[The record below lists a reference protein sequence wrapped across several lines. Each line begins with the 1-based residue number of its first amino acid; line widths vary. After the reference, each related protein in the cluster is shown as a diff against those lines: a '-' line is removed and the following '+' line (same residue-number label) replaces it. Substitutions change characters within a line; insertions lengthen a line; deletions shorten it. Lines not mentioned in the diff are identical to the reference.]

1 MTDSLILPAC
11 DFERKEECGIIG
23 IASRDSREMAHD
35 LYFGL
40 FALQHRGQES
50 AGIAVAYEPRKIHY
64 YKKMGLVNEV
74 FDEDKL
80 NAFPVSRFGIGHVRY
95 STTGSSNVVNAQP
108 VVFYGRC
115 GRMAVAHNGN
125 IVNCDVIKSKLIRE
139 GHIFQSSIDSEVIA
153 ALINLYSDEGIA
165 KGVAR
170 ACAELVGAYA
180 LVVLADEKLVAVRDP
195 LGLKPLC
202 IGTLNGD
209 IVFASET
216 CALDALGATVIR
228 DLTPG
233 EIVTVDEKL
242 DMTSEFLPSAG
253 RRSCIFEYV
262 YLARGDSRI
271 DGVNVYDARYECG
284 RMLAEL
290 FKIEADAV
298 AGVPDSAIVSARGYS
313 EVSGVPYVDALS
325 KNRYIGRTFIQP
337 SQSMRENSV
346 KIKLNAMRSNIK
358 GKRLILID
366 DSIVRGTTSRK
377 IVSLLRENGAKEV
390 HMLIASPIVAF
401 PCFFGVDMESKDR
414 LIGGYQGEEEICKA
428 IGADSLH
435 YLPMECLTK
444 ACGGK
449 KSDFCTA
456 CFDGDYPIEADKY
469 NCGKFVLE
477 I

>member
-23 IASRDSREMAHD
+23 IASRDKREMAHD

-80 NAFPVSRFGIGHVRY
+80 NAFPASRFGIGHVRY

-125 IVNCDVIKSKLIRE
+125 IVNCDAIKSKLIRE

-233 EIVTVDEKL
+233 EIVTVDENL
-242 DMTSEFLPSAG
+242 DMTSEFLPSTG

-366 DSIVRGTTSRK
+366 DSIVRGTTSKK

-414 LIGGYQGEEEICKA
+414 LIGGYQGEEAICKA

>member
-23 IASRDSREMAHD
+23 IASRDKREMAHD

-80 NAFPVSRFGIGHVRY
+80 NAFPASRFGIGHVRY

-125 IVNCDVIKSKLIRE
+125 IVNCDAIKSKLIRE

-233 EIVTVDEKL
+233 EIVTVDENL
-242 DMTSEFLPSAG
+242 DMTSEFLPSTG

-414 LIGGYQGEEEICKA
+414 LIGGYQGEEAICKA

>member
-80 NAFPVSRFGIGHVRY
+80 HAFPASRFGIGHVRY

-233 EIVTVDEKL
+233 EIVTVDENL
-242 DMTSEFLPSAG
+242 DMTSEFLPSTG

-414 LIGGYQGEEEICKA
+414 LIGGYQGEEAICKA

>member
-23 IASRDSREMAHD
+23 IASRDKREMAHD

-80 NAFPVSRFGIGHVRY
+80 NAFPASRFGIGHVRY

-209 IVFASET
+209 IVFSSET

-233 EIVTVDEKL
+233 EIVTVDENL
-242 DMTSEFLPSAG
+242 DMTSEFLPSTG

-414 LIGGYQGEEEICKA
+414 LIGGYQGEEAICKA

-435 YLPMECLTK
+435 YLPMERLTK

>member
-23 IASRDSREMAHD
+23 IASRDKREMAHD

-80 NAFPVSRFGIGHVRY
+80 NAFPASRFGIGHVRY

-125 IVNCDVIKSKLIRE
+125 IVNCDAIKSKLIRE

-233 EIVTVDEKL
+233 EIVTVDENL
-242 DMTSEFLPSAG
+242 DMTSEFLPSTG

-325 KNRYIGRTFIQP
+325 KKRYIGRTFIQP

-366 DSIVRGTTSRK
+366 DSIVRGTTSKK

-414 LIGGYQGEEEICKA
+414 LIGGYQGEEAICKA

>member
-23 IASRDSREMAHD
+23 IASRDKREMAHD

-80 NAFPVSRFGIGHVRY
+80 NAFPASRFGIGHVRY

-139 GHIFQSSIDSEVIA
+139 GHTFQSSIDSEVIA

-233 EIVTVDEKL
+233 EIVTVDENL
-242 DMTSEFLPSAG
+242 DMTSEFLPSTG

-366 DSIVRGTTSRK
+366 DSIVRGTTSKK

-414 LIGGYQGEEEICKA
+414 LIGGYQGEEAICKA

>member
-80 NAFPVSRFGIGHVRY
+80 NAFPASRFGIGHVRY

-153 ALINLYSDEGIA
+153 ALINLYSDEDIA

-414 LIGGYQGEEEICKA
+414 LIGGYQGEEAICKA

-435 YLPMECLTK
+435 YLPMGCLTK

>member
-11 DFERKEECGIIG
+11 EFERREECGIIG
-23 IASRDSREMAHD
+23 IASREKREMAHD

-50 AGIAVAYEPRKIHY
+50 AGIAVAYEPRKIYY

-80 NAFPVSRFGIGHVRY
+80 AAFPHSRLGIGHVRY

-125 IVNCDVIKSKLIRE
+125 IVNCDAIKSRLIRK

-153 ALINLYSDEGIA
+153 ALINLYADEGIE
-165 KGVAR
+165 KGVMR

-180 LVVLADEKLVAVRDP
+180 LVVLADDKLVAVRDP
-195 LGLKPLC
+195 MGLKPLC
-202 IGTLNGD
+202 VGTLGGD

-228 DLTPG
+228 DLSPG
-233 EIVTVDEKL
+233 EVVTVDEGL
-242 DMTSEFLPSAG
+242 DMKSEFLPEAH

-284 RMLAEL
+284 KMLAER
-290 FKIEADAV
+290 FKIDADVV

-346 KIKLNAMRSNIK
+346 KIKLNAMRSNIR

-414 LIGGYQGEEEICKA
+414 LIGGYKNEEEICKA

-435 YLPMECLTK
+435 YLPLECLTK
-444 ACGGK
+444 ACGGC

>member
-64 YKKMGLVNEV
+64 YKKVGLVNEV

-414 LIGGYQGEEEICKA
+414 LIGGYQGEEAICKA

>member
-414 LIGGYQGEEEICKA
+414 LIGGYQGEEAICKA

>member
-23 IASRDSREMAHD
+23 IASRDKREMAHD

-80 NAFPVSRFGIGHVRY
+80 NAFPASRFGIGHVRY

-233 EIVTVDEKL
+233 EIVTVDENL
-242 DMTSEFLPSAG
+242 DMTSEFLPSTG

-414 LIGGYQGEEEICKA
+414 LIGGYQGEEAICKA

>member
-414 LIGGYQGEEEICKA
+414 LIGGHQGEEAICKA

>member
-1 MTDSLILPAC
+1 MKSVVLPQNE
-11 DFERKEECGIIG
+11 FERQEECGIIG
-23 IASRDSREMAHD
+23 IISKEKKEMAHD

-50 AGIAVAYEPRKIHY
+50 AGIAVAYEPRKVYY

-74 FDEDKL
+74 FNEDKL
-80 NAFPVSRFGIGHVRY
+80 SAFPDTNCGIGHVRY

-108 VVFYGRC
+108 VVFYGRW

-125 IVNCDVIKSKLIRE
+125 IINCDAIKSRLIKQ

-153 ALINLYSDEGIA
+153 ALINLYSENSLEEGV
-165 KGVAR
+165 KR
-170 ACAELVGAYA
+170 ACEELVGAYA
-180 LVVLADEKLVAVRDP
+180 LVIMADNKLVAVRDP

-202 IGTLNGD
+202 LGDKKGD
-209 IVFASET
+209 ILFASET
-216 CALDALGATVIR
+216 CAVDSLDANVIR
-228 DLTPG
+228 DLKPG
-233 EIVTVDEKL
+233 EIVVVDENL
-242 DMTSEFLPSAG
+242 EMHSSFISG
-253 RRSCIFEYV
+253 VNRRSCIFEYV
-262 YLARGDSRI
+262 YLARSDSKI

-284 RMLAEL
+284 KMLAEL
-290 FKIEADAV
+290 FKIDADVV

-313 EVSGVPYVDALS
+313 EVSGVPYIDALS

-346 KIKLNAMRSNIK
+346 KIKLNAIRGNIK
-358 GKRLILID
+358 NKRLILID

-377 IVSLLRENGAKEV
+377 IVQLLRDNGAKEV
-390 HMLIASPIVAF
+390 HMLIASPVVAF
-401 PCFFGVDMESKDR
+401 PWFFGVDMESKDK
-414 LIGGYQGEEEICKA
+414 LIGGYKNEQEICKA

-435 YLPMECLTK
+435 YLPMDCLVK

-449 KSDFCTA
+449 KEDFCTA
-456 CFDGDYPIEADKY
+456 CFDGDYPIAIEKY